1 MKVIEIFRENIQK
14 HKKITWVVV
23 VSYIVFNGCFIFPFS
38 NELFPFNYEKGLIVM
53 IGYGIIGLCFA
64 LLLEKRKGVKVFILT
79 FLFTILGMICRYFLE
94 YGEISN
100 TRNFIPVNIILF
112 VVIIPTLCTT
122 IYWFI
127 YKSAAK

>member
-1 MKVIEIFRENIQK
+1 
-14 HKKITWVVV
+14 
-23 VSYIVFNGCFIFPFS
+23 
-38 NELFPFNYEKGLIVM
+38 M

-122 IYWFI
+122 IYWSI
-127 YKSAAK
+127 HKPAAK